1 MTSPRDKTGGSAE
14 VIVVGAG
21 LAGLNAALQLSD
33 AGVDVLV
40 LEAAGRL
47 GGRIETKDFGDGAV
61 EAGGTTYGPTHRRGL
76 GLLARFGIETQPMS
90 EDMGFAYS
98 VNGALSGADDW
109 ATSPGNRLRGS
120 ERDILPSRIDN
131 YFMQA
136 FLPFSGLEEWSDP
149 RHAAYD
155 IPFGEFLRGKGVS
168 DEAIR
173 LVNMCI
179 NTDDVEKVSALSIFR
194 DALKWREIG
203 YTDPK
208 NFNQYG
214 AAQYRPVLAP
224 GGNRQLPDAMARA
237 LARPV
242 LLDKRVTRVSQDAR
256 GAAVECAD
264 GSEYRARRVIVA
276 APIVTLKRIRFEPGL
291 PPLYASAIETAK
303 ASGNTQ
309 FFLRLKRRFWEE
321 DGLPPSLW
329 TDTIFERLFVT
340 ELNGPGEPRV
350 KVWINGDNAAR
361 VDALGASAGE
371 QMLETFARLR
381 PSIRGALELL
391 DSRSWGCDPLI
402 GGEKYV
408 LGPGDVGRYGAEL
421 SEPVGAIH
429 WAGEHHK
436 SLDQG
441 MEAALQS
448 GERAAA
454 EILEL
459 FDRTAPSNA
468 GAMSMTQRGG

>member
-1 MTSPRDKTGGSAE
+1 VAESAQAGASQGGAAE

-21 LAGLNAALQLSD
+21 LAGLNAALELTD

-40 LEAAGRL
+40 LEASDRV
-47 GGRIETKDFGDGAV
+47 GGRVHTVDFGDGPI
-61 EAGGTTYGPTHRRGL
+61 EAGATTYGPTHRRGL
-76 GLLARFGIETQPMS
+76 ALLKRFAVPTVSFDEYIT
-90 EDMGFAYS
+90 FAYS
-98 VNGALSGADDW
+98 VNGVLSDAEGW
-109 ATSPGNRLRGS
+109 PTSAGNKLRGD
-120 ERDILPSRIDN
+120 EREILPSRIDN
-131 YFMQA
+131 YYMQA
-136 FLPFSGLEEWSDP
+136 FLPFERLEDWADP
-149 RHAAYD
+149 KYAQYD
-155 IPFGEFLRGKGVS
+155 VSFADFLRGKGVS

-214 AAQYRPVLAP
+214 DDQYRPVLAP
-224 GGNRQLPDAMARA
+224 AGNEQMPRAMAAA

-242 LLDKRVTRVSQDAR
+242 EFNRRV
-256 GAAVECAD
+256 VEVAQTAGGVTVTCAD
-264 GSEYRARRVIVA
+264 GSTFHGKRVIVT
-276 APIVTLKRIRFEPGL
+276 APIVTLRNIRFD
-291 PPLYASAIETAK
+291 PPLPDLHAQAIASAK

-309 FFLRLKRRFWEE
+309 FLLRLKRRFWEE
-321 DGLPPSLW
+321 DGLPPSIW

-340 ELNGPGEPRV
+340 EPDGPAPRV

-361 VDALGASAGE
+361 VDALGAGAGE
-371 QMLETFARLR
+371 ALLETLAERR
-381 PSIRGALELL
+381 PSTRGALEVV
-391 DSRSWGCDPLI
+391 RKVSWGGDPLI

-408 LGPGDVGRYGAEL
+408 LAPGDVRRYGAHL
-421 SEPVGAIH
+421 SDPVGLIH

-448 GERAAA
+448 GERAAGEVL
-454 EILEL
+454 EILKQ
-459 FDRTAPSNA
+459 TARPEGRA
-468 GAMSMTQRGG
+468 DALT

>member
-1 MTSPRDKTGGSAE
+1 MDASRDTRGGSADVV
-14 VIVVGAG
+14 VIGAG

-40 LEAAGRL
+40 LEASDRL
-47 GGRIETKDFGDGAV
+47 GGRVETRDFGEGPV

-76 GLLARFGIETQPMS
+76 ALLARFGIETRPLA
-90 EDMGFAYS
+90 EEIRFAYS
-98 VNGALSGADDW
+98 VNGVLSGPDDW
-109 ATSPGNRLRGS
+109 PTSAGNLTVGS
-120 ERDILPSRIDN
+120 EREILPSRIDN

-136 FLPFSGLEEWSDP
+136 FLPFTGLEEWLDP
-149 RHAAYD
+149 RYAEYD
-155 IPFGEFLRGKGVS
+155 IPFGDFLRAKGVS

-203 YTDPK
+203 YVDPK

-214 AAQYRPVLAP
+214 DAQYRPVLAP
-224 GGNRQLPDAMARA
+224 GGNVQLPTAMAAA
-237 LARPV
+237 LGRPV
-242 LLDKRVTRVSQDAR
+242 RLGKRVTSVSQNAR
-256 GAAVECAD
+256 GAVVACAD
-264 GSEYRARRVIVA
+264 GSEFRARRVVVA
-276 APIVTLKRIRFEPGL
+276 APIMTLRRIRFEPGL
-291 PPLYASAIETAK
+291 PPLHAAAIASAK

-321 DGLPPSLW
+321 DGLPPCLW

-340 ELNGPGEPRV
+340 DIDSPGGPRV
-350 KVWINGDNAAR
+350 KVWINGDNAGR
-361 VDALGASAGE
+361 VDALGAGAGQE
-371 QMLETFARLR
+371 MLDTFARLR
-381 PSIRGALELL
+381 PSLRGAFELL
-391 DSRSWGCDPLI
+391 DSRSWGADPLI

-408 LGPGDVGRYGAEL
+408 LAPGEVSRFGHDL
-421 SEPVGAIH
+421 SQPVGALH

-454 EILEL
+454 EIL
-459 FDRTAPSNA
+459 NA
-468 GAMSMTQRGG
+468 FEMTGAR